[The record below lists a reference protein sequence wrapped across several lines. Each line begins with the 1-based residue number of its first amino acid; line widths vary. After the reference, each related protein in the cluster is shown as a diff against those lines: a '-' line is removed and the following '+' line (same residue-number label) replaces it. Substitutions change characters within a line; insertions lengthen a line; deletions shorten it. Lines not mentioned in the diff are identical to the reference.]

1 MLNNNL
7 IKFNP
12 TQLIINN
19 KEINLINIRKKNTY
33 YEKIINLNK
42 KYEIIT
48 QKDILLNNNIK
59 K

>member
-7 IKFNP
+7 IKFNS

-48 QKDILLNNNIK
+48 QKDNIK
-59 K
+59 